1 MLTAEL
7 PESLQLQF
15 EQTAQKLF
23 DHDAVKRA
31 TIEAVESWLA
41 KQRQRWID
49 LEAKANDQAFEKL
62 QAQLE
67 REHFGKWIVIAHGK
81 LQGVGDS
88 LAEVNQLAPDAQ
100 HRIVMQ
106 VGERRPKEIDLG
118 WQIGLN

>member
-1 MLTAEL
+1 MLIAEL
-7 PESLQLQF
+7 PESLQRQF

-41 KQRQRWID
+41 RQRKRRVD

-67 REHFGKWIVIAHGK
+67 KDHFGQWIVIAHGE

-88 LAEVNQLAPDAQ
+88 LAEINHLAPNAQ
-100 HRIVMQ
+100 DRIVMQ
-106 VGERRPKEIDLG
+106 VGERRPKEVDLG
-118 WQIGLN
+118 CQIGLD

>member
-1 MLTAEL
+1 M
-7 PESLQLQF
+7 
-15 EQTAQKLF
+15 
-23 DHDAVKRA
+23 KRA

-41 KQRQRWID
+41 KQRKRWID

-67 REHFGKWIVIAHGK
+67 RENFGKWIVIAHGK
-81 LQGVGDS
+81 LPGVGDS
-88 LAEVNQLAPDAQ
+88 LAEVNQLAPNAQ

-106 VGERRPKEIDLG
+106 VGERRPKEISLG

>member
-1 MLTAEL
+1 MLIAEL
-7 PESLQLQF
+7 PESLQRQF

-41 KQRQRWID
+41 KQRNRRVD

-67 REHFGKWIVIAHGK
+67 KDHFGQWIVIAHGE

-88 LAEVNQLAPDAQ
+88 LAEINHLAPNAQ
-100 HRIVMQ
+100 DRIVMQ

-118 WQIGLN
+118 CQIGLD